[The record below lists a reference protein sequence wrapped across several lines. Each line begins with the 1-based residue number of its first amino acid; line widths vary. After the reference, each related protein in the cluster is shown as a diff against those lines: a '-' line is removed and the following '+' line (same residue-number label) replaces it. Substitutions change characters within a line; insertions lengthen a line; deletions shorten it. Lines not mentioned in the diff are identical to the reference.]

1 MLFRSIANPV
11 TLARDRIAELRG
23 SDAEGR
29 SLEDALAELGSVFS
43 ENPSMDV
50 TLDVLR
56 YNAEGLDCTGSAPDM
71 STVLTFR
78 KAWEGRAALSQ
89 LDNTQSVPG
98 LGYRFDLR
106 VRW

>member
-1 MLFRSIANPV
+1 
-11 TLARDRIAELRG
+11 
-23 SDAEGR
+23 
-29 SLEDALAELGSVFS
+29 
-43 ENPSMDV
+43 
-50 TLDVLR
+50 
-56 YNAEGLDCTGSAPDM
+56 M